1 MNTKMYNHPL
11 TEQQI
16 NRLQEW
22 GYCLVPVIEKTL
34 MCGDTGTGA
43 MAEVSAIVQHVKS
56 VLRAIKD
63 K

>member
-22 GYCLVPVIEKTL
+22 GYYLVPVIEKTL

-43 MAEVSAIVQHVKS
+43 MAEVSDIVKHVKG
-56 VLRAIKD
+56 VLGI
-63 K
+63 